1 MRAAALKDFEQV
13 KMLYA
18 DRGFTLSEAHQEI
31 RHKRREARGE
41 KQADES
47 SGRRRHGNRINT
59 RSRPSSVH
67 AWCASRNSALTTSGI
82 TMFTESGRM
91 FPTRYQ
97 NSLHILKFGDHTAV
111 HQPTPTP
118 TPKGFSM
125 RVLSLGRPV
134 RTTALAF
141 AFVFSLV
148 GSAYADF
155 TVDLPKGNAC
165 PSFDL
170 RVQSIGE
177 GTAKDFLDKE
187 GNLVKSITAGRG
199 AQLTFT
205 NLATSVSLTLKSN
218 GSVSKVTRN
227 ADGTS
232 TWVIT
237 GHNVLI
243 LFPTDVPP
251 GPTTTLYVGRVVFTV
266 DNSTG
271 VFTLLGTSGKSVDI
285 CAMLA

>member
-1 MRAAALKDFEQV
+1 
-13 KMLYA
+13 
-18 DRGFTLSEAHQEI
+18 
-31 RHKRREARGE
+31 
-41 KQADES
+41 
-47 SGRRRHGNRINT
+47 
-59 RSRPSSVH
+59 
-67 AWCASRNSALTTSGI
+67 
-82 TMFTESGRM
+82 
-91 FPTRYQ
+91 
-97 NSLHILKFGDHTAV
+97 
-111 HQPTPTP
+111 
-118 TPKGFSM
+118 M
-125 RVLSLGRPV
+125 RVLSVGRPV
-134 RTTALAF
+134 RATAFAF

-177 GTAKDFLDKE
+177 GTAKDFYDKD

-199 AQLTFT
+199 AQLTLT
-205 NLATSVSLTLKSN
+205 NLATSVSLNLKAN

-266 DNSTG
+266 DNSTQ